1 MDIYAHEHV
10 RPNIGPW
17 WIGSFTRAVF
27 APAEDFPRENTPKF
41 RATHFSRRTTKHKH
55 PSRISSILRNLH
67 QLTKK
72 APRTR
77 IISPPRGVA
86 MKGRAVK
93 LREAHKA
100 GSPSFCSVA
109 WAPGGQHVVTAS
121 AADVA
126 IQIHDAAAVSA
137 GGRGSGSAAALST
150 IRLHKDGV
158 TAVALA
164 PGSGGSLASG
174 SIDHSVKFYSFP
186 GTYFDLTALMRGI

>member
-1 MDIYAHEHV
+1 
-10 RPNIGPW
+10 
-17 WIGSFTRAVF
+17 
-27 APAEDFPRENTPKF
+27 
-41 RATHFSRRTTKHKH
+41 
-55 PSRISSILRNLH
+55 
-67 QLTKK
+67 
-72 APRTR
+72 
-77 IISPPRGVA
+77 
-86 MKGRAVK
+86 MKGRAIK

-100 GSPSFCSVA
+100 GSPAFCSVA

-126 IQIHDAAAVSA
+126 ILIHDAAAVSA
-137 GGRGSGSAAALST
+137 AGSGGRTSGSAAAAAAATT

-186 GTYFDLTALMRGI
+186 GSWI